1 MEIKHALRRPHSGVQ
16 RKTTC
21 PEGGVWSAHHRGEA
35 ADIHWVLTAHIALL
49 KSTLDAITHVIF
61 IPLFLF
67 ER

>member
-1 MEIKHALRRPHSGVQ
+1 MLSGDPILVSNARQPALRVGYGQPI
-16 RKTTC
+16 T
-21 PEGGVWSAHHRGEA
+21 GEA

-67 ER
+67 AR